1 MPDQPA
7 TFETIL
13 YEKKGARAKITLNRP
28 ERRNATNT
36 RMYEELLAAAQDAD
50 GDAAVRVVVLTGAG
64 TVFCAGQD
72 NSATSKEDVAGYKR
86 YEQVNQEAHAFLRRM
101 GKPLIARVNGAA
113 AGGGCLLALNT
124 SDIVIAS
131 NEARFALREVT
142 AGLSGPLPF
151 LYSVGRPRTL
161 FMAMTGA
168 WISAPQ
174 AEQWGM
180 IYKAT
185 APDQLDAEVEAVAQ
199 ILEALPPLAVAATK
213 EKMAFA
219 LSQMGLQAVVD
230 YGFRQDLSLHATQD
244 RQEAQAAF
252 LEKRKPVFHGR

>member
-1 MPDQPA
+1 MLDQP
-7 TFETIL
+7 TPLETIL
-13 YEKKGARAKITLNRP
+13 YERRGARANITLNRP

-36 RMYEELLAAAQDAD
+36 RMYEEILVAAASADAD
-50 GDAAVRVVVLTGAG
+50 PAVRVVVLTGAG

-101 GKPLIARVNGAA
+101 SKPVIARVNGAA

-131 NEARFALREVT
+131 TEARFALREVT

-151 LYSVGRPRTL
+151 LYSVGRARAL

-168 WISAPQ
+168 WISAVQ
-174 AEQWGM
+174 AEQWGL
-180 IYKAT
+180 IYKAA
-185 APDQLDAEVEAVAQ
+185 APAELDAEVDAVVKM
-199 ILEALPPLAVAATK
+199 LETLPPLAMAATK

-219 LSQMGLQAVVD
+219 LAQMGQQSVLD
-230 YGFRQDLSLHATQD
+230 YGFRQDLFLHTTQD
-244 RQEAQAAF
+244 RKEAQAAF
-252 LEKRKPVFHGR
+252 LEKRKPVFHGN